1 MKAHCVV
8 CGIQIKDGDGYY
20 KYPSGFECREC
31 GEPAVRKNRKTL
43 NKSLI
48 TNTK

>member
-20 KYPSGFECREC
+20 NYPSGLECIKC
-31 GEPAVRKNRKTL
+31 GQPKPRKNRKTL